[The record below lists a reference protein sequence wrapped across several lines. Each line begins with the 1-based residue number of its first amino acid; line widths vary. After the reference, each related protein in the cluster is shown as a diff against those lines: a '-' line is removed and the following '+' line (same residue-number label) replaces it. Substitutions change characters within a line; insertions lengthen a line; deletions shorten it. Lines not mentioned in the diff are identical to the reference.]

1 MSIDIGLILSSEDE
15 AYFAAQTE
23 AVTAAMQ
30 QVRRLHPAYNWVHTD
45 EIRCRGC
52 KGSLGIP
59 PLAST
64 HANADKAFLAH
75 RAAQVDAILCAADAQ
90 RHGSQ

>member
-1 MSIDIGLILSSEDE
+1 MSIDIGLTLSSEDE

-30 QVRRLHPAYNWVHTD
+30 QVRRLHPAYNWVQTD

-52 KGSLGIP
+52 NGSLGIP

-64 HANADKAFLAH
+64 NANADKAFLAH
-75 RAAQVDAILCAADAQ
+75 RAAQVDAILYAADAQ
-90 RHGSQ
+90 RDGNQ